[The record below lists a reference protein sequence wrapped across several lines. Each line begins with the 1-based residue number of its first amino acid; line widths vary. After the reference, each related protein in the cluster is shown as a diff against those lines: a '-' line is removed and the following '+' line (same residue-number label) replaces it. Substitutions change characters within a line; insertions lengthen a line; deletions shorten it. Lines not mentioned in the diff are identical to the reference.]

1 MMRIREVTDEMR
13 HLQEQKKEALRDE
26 APRRGRRQDV
36 SRGDGGDRRGT

>member
-36 SRGDGGDRRGT
+36 SRGDGGHRRGT